1 MRSKAWLAWAW
12 VAVILAACSV
22 TQPFT
27 ERAQTPLSVAPTT
40 VAPTVNPARLPL
52 TPFPTRAPVPTLSD
66 ASMGQVADAEAH
78 TMQLYAQSV
87 AAVASIEYT
96 FAHPPVADAPM
107 AERMLISQGS
117 GFLYDDQGHIV
128 TNAHVVSAQNEYLVR
143 LGDSRPISA
152 TVIGRDSASD
162 LAVLAL
168 HEAVDIAPLPLSM
181 RTPMVGQWVM
191 TIGNPL
197 GLRNTMTLGTISGV
211 GRSLMGERSDTGFFR
226 IPNIIQVDAAINPG
240 SSGGVLL
247 DRTGAVIG
255 MTTAIQS
262 ESGSFEGVGYA
273 IPVQSIQRI
282 VPDLIAVGTF
292 AHPWLGIGMRNV
304 PESDGGG
311 VRVVNVAPTSPAA
324 DVALQ
329 PDVDIIVAID
339 AIPIR
344 TSGDLD
350 IVLSTTQVGQTI
362 TLTLQRYGQLIEQ
375 PITLRA
381 RP

>member
-1 MRSKAWLAWAW
+1 MRRMWLIWAII
-12 VAVILAACSV
+12 ATGLAGCSV
-22 TQPFT
+22 AQPFT
-27 ERAQTPLSVAPTT
+27 EQVPPSHSEAATT
-40 VAPTVNPARLPL
+40 VAPTVHPERLPL
-52 TPFPTRAPVPTLSD
+52 TPFPTRAPVATMRADL
-66 ASMGQVADAEAH
+66 MGSVADAETH
-78 TMQLYAQSV
+78 TMQLYAQRV
-87 AAVASIEYT
+87 AAVASIEST
-96 FAHPPVADAPM
+96 FAHPPVADAPV
-107 AERMLISQGS
+107 AEQILVSQGS

-128 TNAHVVSAQNEYLVR
+128 TNAHVVSTQNEYVVR
-143 LGDSRPISA
+143 LGDSQPISA

-168 HEAVDIAPLPLSM
+168 HEAVDIAPLPLSS
-181 RTPMVGQWVM
+181 RTPAVGMWVM

-211 GRSLMGERSDTGFFR
+211 GRSLMGERSETGFFR

-247 DRTGAVIG
+247 DRTGAVLG

-273 IPVQSIQRI
+273 IPVQSIQRV
-282 VPDLIAVGTF
+282 VPALIAKGTF

-304 PESDGGG
+304 PERDGGG
-311 VRVVNVAPTSPAA
+311 VRVVNVAPESPAA
-324 DVALQ
+324 QANLQ

-339 AIPIR
+339 ATPIR
-344 TSGDLD
+344 TSGDID

-362 TLTLQRYGQLIEQ
+362 MLTLQRDGLLIEQ
-375 PITLRA
+375 PLTLMA

>member
-1 MRSKAWLAWAW
+1 MRSMAWLIWAVV
-12 VAVILAACSV
+12 VAGCSV
-22 TQPFT
+22 TQPLV
-27 ERAQTPLSVAPTT
+27 ERAQPSSREAPT
-40 VAPTVNPARLPL
+40 AAIPTVGAERLPL
-52 TPFPTRAPVPTLSD
+52 TPFPTRAPVATMSAD
-66 ASMGQVADAEAH
+66 RMSSVADTETH
-78 TMQLYAQSV
+78 TIQLYAQSV
-87 AAVASIEYT
+87 GAVASIEST
-96 FAHPPVADAPM
+96 FAHPPVADAPV
-107 AERMLISQGS
+107 AEQILVSQGS

-143 LGDSRPISA
+143 LGDSQPISA
-152 TVIGRDSASD
+152 TVIGRDTASD

-168 HEAVDIAPLPLSM
+168 HEAVDIAPLPLSS
-181 RTPMVGQWVM
+181 RTPEVGMWVM

-211 GRSLMGERSDTGFFR
+211 GRSLMGERTETGFFR

-273 IPVQSIQRI
+273 IPVQSIERV
-282 VPDLIAVGTF
+282 VPDLIAVGSF

-304 PESDGGG
+304 PERDGGG
-311 VRVVNVAPTSPAA
+311 VRVVNVAPASPAA
-324 DVALQ
+324 QADLQ
-329 PDVDIIVAID
+329 ADIDIIVAID
-339 AIPIR
+339 ATPIR

-350 IVLSTTQVGQTI
+350 IVLSTKRVGETI
-362 TLTLQRYGQLIEQ
+362 MLTLQRDGQVVEQ
-375 PITLRA
+375 PLTLMA

>member
-1 MRSKAWLAWAW
+1 MAWLIWSV
-12 VAVILAACSV
+12 VAVMVAGCSV
-22 TQPFT
+22 TQPFA
-27 ERAQTPLSVAPTT
+27 EQVQTPFSEAPTT
-40 VAPTVNPARLPL
+40 SVPTVDPQRLPL
-52 TPFPTRAPVPTLSD
+52 TPFPTRAPVATLSAD
-66 ASMGQVADAEAH
+66 LMSSVADAETH

-87 AAVASIEYT
+87 AAIASIEST
-96 FAHPPVADAPM
+96 FAHPPVADAPV
-107 AERMLISQGS
+107 AEQILVSQGS

-143 LGDSRPISA
+143 LGDSQPISA
-152 TVIGRDSASD
+152 TVIGRDTASD

-168 HEAVDIAPLPLSM
+168 HEAVDIAPLPLSS
-181 RTPMVGQWVM
+181 RTPEVGMWVIA
-191 TIGNPL
+191 IGNPL

-211 GRSLMGERSDTGFFR
+211 GRSLMGERTETGFFR

-273 IPVQSIQRI
+273 IPVQSIERV
-282 VPDLIAVGTF
+282 VPNLIAVGSF

-304 PESDGGG
+304 PERDGGG
-311 VRVVNVAPTSPAA
+311 VRVVNVAPAIPAA
-324 DVALQ
+324 QADLQ
-329 PDVDIIVAID
+329 ADIDIIVAID
-339 AIPIR
+339 ATPIR

-350 IVLSTTQVGQTI
+350 IVLSTKRVGETI
-362 TLTLQRYGQLIEQ
+362 MLTLQRDGQVVEQ
-375 PITLRA
+375 PLTLMP